1 MDIMEQNKNR
11 ALAILKQFV
20 FPVKNTF
27 EKNMEDSSCTIN
39 VSLHEKNGMSIG
51 GLPVNEQILEIK
63 NISNRTR
70 NIEMFERYLSNI
82 DFIEIDSY
90 SQTLGRCNTFIF
102 RITFFPHVYFISEL
116 NKQFNYDEFPNEND
130 MNFLLSE
137 FKRRVL

>member
-1 MDIMEQNKNR
+1 MDILEQNKDR
-11 ALAILKQFV
+11 ALAILKLFV
-20 FPVKNTF
+20 FPVKNSF
-27 EKNMEDSSCTIN
+27 EKFKENTVN

-51 GLPVNEQILEIK
+51 GLHVNEQILEIT
-63 NISNRTR
+63 NISKRTR

-90 SQTLGRCNTFIF
+90 SQTLGRCKTFIF